1 MPIMYLLRRH
11 ARSLALLLAIGAF
24 ALVLVAV
31 VLTHWLALLPCHLC
45 IFQRVLHLAVG
56 ATLLVAWAS
65 WRGRLIPFISLINT
79 VAFSVAGLIAAGYQ
93 VWLQWHPLS
102 SLGCGVGQQ
111 GVIERFVEMLSDWI
125 PTLFM
130 AGGLC
135 EDDDLVILGLSIAVW
150 SFLAFAGFLISSVTL
165 IIVRKQK

>member
-1 MPIMYLLRRH
+1 MYLLRRH
-11 ARSLALLLAIGAF
+11 AKSLALLLAIGAF

-56 ATLLVAWAS
+56 AALLAAWAS
-65 WRGRLIPFISLINT
+65 WNGKLIPLISLIQT
-79 VAFSVAGLIAAGYQ
+79 VAFSVTGLIAAGYQ
-93 VWLQWHPLS
+93 VWLQWQPLS

-111 GVIERFVEMLSDWI
+111 GWIERFVEMLSDWI

-135 EDDDLVILGLSIAVW
+135 EDDDLLILGLSIAVW
-150 SFLAFAGFLISSVTL
+150 SFLAFAGFLVSSVTL
-165 IIVRKQK
+165 LIVRQQK